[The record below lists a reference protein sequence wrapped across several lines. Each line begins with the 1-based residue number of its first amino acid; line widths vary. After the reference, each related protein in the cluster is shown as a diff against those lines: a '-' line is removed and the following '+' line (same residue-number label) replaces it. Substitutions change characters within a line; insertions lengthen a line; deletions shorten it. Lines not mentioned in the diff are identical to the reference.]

1 MLGFFSRGRI
11 ASHSLRAGFS
21 QGLQVTVVG
30 LATTNKKSL
39 KQIDDFHVQSPKTCL
54 IFHGSLQGDLEISME
69 IFTLGPQVNGYLNAA
84 AARPTR
90 WRRPWAWQIW
100 WVPIQ
105 EPTIVN
111 VTWITVPHRYRQINA
126 YILRT
131 QMGPFVLLGSS
142 ALFLRGL
149 TFKHKGHLCNTRR
162 EALLRKK
169 PGLLDVE
176 IKNTFESWTF
186 QSFCMKEQTNWET
199 MKDLHS
205 DTKTATRK
213 LLEKGFCSTSETQK
227 KQVICRILRISVK
240 LRFFMPDF
248 RCKKKHPKHLTG
260 ATVPPQSASCCAFWL
275 LCPTR
280 REAKH
285 RGLIH
290 RELRKEGIILPK
302 KNHRKCGGREDH
314 LQKLMKLIWGFP
326 RMVVPNN
333 HGFSY

>member
-11 ASHSLRAGFS
+11 ASHSLRAKKTAKDCKWQFL
-21 QGLQVTVVG
+21 GLQQ
-30 LATTNKKSL
+30 LNKKSSKKNWWL
-39 KQIDDFHVQSPKTCL
+39 SCPKSKNML

-69 IFTLGPQVNGYLNAA
+69 ISTLGPQVNGTDGTWMQQRQGPRVGEDLGPGRFGDRI
-84 AARPTR
+84 RPCSVSTSQPR
-90 WRRPWAWQIW
+90 
-100 WVPIQ
+100 
-105 EPTIVN
+105 
-111 VTWITVPHRYRQINA
+111 
-126 YILRT
+126 LRF
-131 QMGPFVLLGSS
+131 G
-142 ALFLRGL
+142 LF
-149 TFKHKGHLCNTRR
+149 
-162 EALLRKK
+162 AQVKK
-169 PGLLDVE
+169 SGLLDVE
-176 IKNTFESWTF
+176 IKHSKVEPFKACCWL
-186 QSFCMKEQTNWET
+186 KDQT
-199 MKDLHS
+199 KDLHS

-213 LLEKGFCSTSETQK
+213 PARKRFLQYKRNTKKTGDLPDSADFSQKSE
-227 KQVICRILRISVK
+227 
-240 LRFFMPDF
+240 FFMPDF

-285 RGLIH
+285 RVSYTVSSAKKGSSWN
-290 RELRKEGIILPK
+290 